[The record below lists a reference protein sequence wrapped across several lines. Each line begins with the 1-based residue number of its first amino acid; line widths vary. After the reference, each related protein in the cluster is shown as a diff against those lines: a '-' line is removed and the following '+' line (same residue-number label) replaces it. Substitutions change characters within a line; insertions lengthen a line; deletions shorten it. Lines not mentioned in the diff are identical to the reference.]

1 MANERCQ
8 FRGEDKGVLRPR
20 VVKRFFSEPIAT
32 AKKSVPGCIVKREC
46 PHAVEM
52 FRQFGSPFAIAQKK
66 HFRIGVI
73 RPEFVSKLFQFVA
86 QFAMI
91 IDFAIKDDHQLTI
104 RCQHRLMAAGKIDN
118 R

>member
-1 MANERCQ
+1 MPNERCQ
-8 FRGEDKGVLRPR
+8 LGGEDKGILRTR

-73 RPEFVSKLFQFVA
+73 RPEFLSKLFQLVG
-86 QFAMI
+86 QSEI
-91 IDFAIKDDHQLTI
+91 ILDFAIKDDHEL
-104 RCQHRLMAAGKIDN
+104 
-118 R
+118 

>member
-32 AKKSVPGCIVKREC
+32 AKESVTAYIVKCER

-73 RPEFVSKLFQFVA
+73 RPEFVSKLFQLVEE
-86 QFAMI
+86 FAMLI
-91 IDFAIKDDHQLTI
+91 YSASEHET
-104 RCQHRLMAAGKIDN
+104 
-118 R
+118 